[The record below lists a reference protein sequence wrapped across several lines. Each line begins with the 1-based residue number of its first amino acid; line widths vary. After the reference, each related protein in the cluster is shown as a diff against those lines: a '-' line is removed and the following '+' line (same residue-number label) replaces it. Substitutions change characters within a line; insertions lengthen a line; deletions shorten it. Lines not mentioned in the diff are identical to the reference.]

1 VGKIVSPIEVTTVSP
16 QLQQVLNEARQLS
29 PQERL
34 ELVHQLSDG
43 DRDGTLSWA
52 EKLVQMEQ
60 QALESGQ
67 VERVEGGL
75 VVKSQSGEV
84 LDLDLVE
91 LINQQREERAQTV
104 MGGILEPIFKLE
116 SWNLLKVFAVSG

>member
-1 VGKIVSPIEVTTVSP
+1 MSP
-16 QLQQVLNEARQLS
+16 QLQQLLHEARQLS

-43 DRDGTLSWA
+43 DTDGELFWA

-60 QALESGQ
+60 QALASGQ

-75 VVKSQSGEV
+75 VVKGQAGEV

-91 LINQQREERAQTV
+91 FINQQREERAQKV
-104 MGGILEPIFKLE
+104 MG
-116 SWNLLKVFAVSG
+116 W

>member
-1 VGKIVSPIEVTTVSP
+1 VSP

-43 DRDGTLSWA
+43 DRDGALSWA
-52 EKLVQMEQ
+52 EKLAQMEQ
-60 QALESGQ
+60 QAWAGGQ

-75 VVKSQSGEV
+75 VVKGQAGEV

-91 LINQQREERAQTV
+91 FINQQREERAQTV
-104 MGGILEPIFKLE
+104 MG
-116 SWNLLKVFAVSG
+116 W

>member
-1 VGKIVSPIEVTTVSP
+1 VSP

-43 DRDGTLSWA
+43 DRDGTTLSWA
-52 EKLVQMEQ
+52 EKLAQMEQ
-60 QALESGQ
+60 QALASGQ

-75 VVKSQSGEV
+75 VVKGQTGEI

-91 LINQQREERAQTV
+91 FINQQREERSQTV
-104 MGGILEPIFKLE
+104 RG
-116 SWNLLKVFAVSG
+116 W

>member
-1 VGKIVSPIEVTTVSP
+1 MSP

-34 ELVHQLSDG
+34 ELVQQLSDG
-43 DRDGTLSWA
+43 DGEGTLSWA
-52 EKLVQMEQ
+52 EKLAQMEY
-60 QALESGQ
+60 QALASGQ

-75 VVKSQSGEV
+75 VVKGQIGEV

-91 LINQQREERAQTV
+91 FINQQREERAQKV
-104 MGGILEPIFKLE
+104 MG
-116 SWNLLKVFAVSG
+116 W

>member
-1 VGKIVSPIEVTTVSP
+1 MWESFSPIEVAVSP

-29 PQERL
+29 PHERL

-60 QALESGQ
+60 QALATGQ
-67 VERVEGGL
+67 VERVAGGL
-75 VVKSQSGEV
+75 VVKGQTGEV

-91 LINQQREERAQTV
+91 FINQQREERSQTV
-104 MGGILEPIFKLE
+104 MG
-116 SWNLLKVFAVSG
+116 W

>member
-1 VGKIVSPIEVTTVSP
+1 VSP

-43 DRDGTLSWA
+43 DRDGTTLSWA
-52 EKLVQMEQ
+52 EKLAQMEQ
-60 QALESGQ
+60 QAMASGQ

-75 VVKSQSGEV
+75 VVKGQTGEV

-91 LINQQREERAQTV
+91 FINQQREERAQQV
-104 MGGILEPIFKLE
+104 MG
-116 SWNLLKVFAVSG
+116 W